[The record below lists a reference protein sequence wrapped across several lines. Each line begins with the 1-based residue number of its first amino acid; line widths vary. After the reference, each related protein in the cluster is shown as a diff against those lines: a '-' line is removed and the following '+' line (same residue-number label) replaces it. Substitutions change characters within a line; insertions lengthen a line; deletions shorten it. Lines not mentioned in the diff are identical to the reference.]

1 MAQCE
6 KVIKTWVPKLRAPL
20 TYVNIEIRA
29 YPELQILCA
38 GWKIGAPL
46 DITLSAMGLGRG
58 VAEFFFSSIGK
69 LRGTCRPP
77 GERIKIF
84 HPSMAE

>member
-20 TYVNIEIRA
+20 TYVNIEIWA
-29 YPELQILCA
+29 YPELQISRG

-58 VAEFFFSSIGK
+58 GGRIFFFFNRQTKGD
-69 LRGTCRPP
+69 L
-77 GERIKIF
+77 
-84 HPSMAE
+84 